1 MSGFAPFRLSGVAR
15 HVIVGASALVVATLL
30 SSCAEVVAVSEATT
44 APVESAV
51 RATSTSRALSGSYAI
66 DSITLETRY
75 WDATSPLPTAATAP
89 TVFNGLDA
97 TRPGYTNE
105 PYLMPDLAPT
115 VFLVTENWSWSDT
128 LWTGIRNPAGAST
141 NVATRYRVVVN
152 ALTPSEM
159 LVQFAVDF
167 KGGAMYVDG
176 TPVAQ
181 GWNDLWWNGSF
192 QYDTNT
198 YAGCKSFNKPPCV
211 PEYILLESTLAATV
225 AMTPG
230 RHVIEVIG
238 FENSNDGGAAARID
252 VGNGFQPL
260 VSSVQ
265 PNQVLTVTQ
274 PGSGAGRVV
283 SSPGGVDCP
292 SACSAPFPLAST
304 VTLTA
309 TAAANSIFVGWT
321 GACSGNGPCT
331 VSMYGARQVGAN
343 FAALPSVQAMSIET
357 RFWSGGAFPQTGVGA
372 NGYFNTLP
380 TDRAGYTNAPVPV
393 TTFVRNASLFA
404 ASEPAANG
412 NIASRYVTVMHAP
425 GATTVQFRFGGDMS
439 GGGAMLL
446 NGAEIGANWG
456 GGAGGPFIFAT
467 VALAAGTHTI
477 TVVGFENC
485 CDGGPPLLE
494 YNVGSGWV
502 AAQAPPPPPTA
513 LTIAVPTPGGRI
525 ISSPAGIDCGP
536 TCQALFATGSQV
548 VLTATPDPYFAFSG
562 WGGECSGTGT
572 CAVRMLQ
579 PSRSVVANFT
589 RVAWPVSIASAGTG
603 GGTVTSS
610 PAGTPCGANCLAFA
624 PGTSVTFSAVA
635 DGTSDFAGWSVPSCT
650 GLTCTVTV
658 NSALTVSA
666 QFNKKLVALTVAANG
681 AGAGTITSTPAG
693 INCGTACSATFAM
706 GSTVT
711 LTATPSTGS
720 DFTGWSGAGCSG
732 TGDCTVSMSQAQ
744 SVTATFKPATDRDP
758 PVISCKATPS
768 VLWPVNHKM
777 VQIKVN
783 VSLTDASPA
792 SFTLVSVLSNE
803 PTNMRGDG
811 NTSADIADWTMGA
824 NDVEGQL
831 RAERN
836 GTLRDRIYTLT
847 YRGTDSRGNAAL
859 TTCTVTVPHDQR

>member
-1 MSGFAPFRLSGVAR
+1 LSGIAPFRWSGVAR
-15 HVIVGASALVVATLL
+15 HAAARASALVVAALL
-30 SSCAEVVAVSEATT
+30 SACAEVVAVSEATT

-51 RATSTSRALSGSYAI
+51 RATSAARALSGTYAI

-75 WDATSPLPTAATAP
+75 WDATGPLPNAGTAP

-105 PYLMPDLAPT
+105 PYLMPDLAPS
-115 VFLVTENWSWSDT
+115 VFLVTENWSWNDT

-141 NVATRYRVVVN
+141 NIATRYRVVVN
-152 ALTPSEM
+152 ALTQSEM

-176 TPVAQ
+176 APVAE

-192 QYDTNT
+192 QYDTNS
-198 YAGCKSFNKPPCV
+198 YVGCKSYQKPPCV
-211 PEYILLESTLAATV
+211 PEYILLESTLSATV
-225 AMTPG
+225 SMTPG

-238 FENSNDGGAAARID
+238 FENANDGGAAARID
-252 VGNGFQPL
+252 VGSGFQPL

-265 PNQVLTVTQ
+265 PNQALTVTQ
-274 PGSGAGRVV
+274 PGSGTGRVV
-283 SSPGGVDCP
+283 SSPGGLDCP
-292 SACSAPFPLAST
+292 SACTASFRLASQ

-309 TAAANSIFVGWT
+309 TAGANSIFAGWT

-331 VSMYGARQVGAN
+331 VSMYGSRQVGAT

-357 RFWSGGAFPQTGVGA
+357 RYWNGGSFTQTGTGA
-372 NGYFNTLP
+372 IAYFNTLP
-380 TDRAGYTNAPVPV
+380 DDRAGYTNAPVPV

-404 ASEPAANG
+404 PSEPGANL

-446 NGAEIGANWG
+446 DGTEIGANWS

-467 VALAAGTHTI
+467 VALGAGTHTI

-494 YNVGSGWV
+494 YNVGSGWI
-502 AAQAPPPPPTA
+502 ASQAPPPPPTT

-525 ISSPAGIDCGP
+525 TSAPAGIDCGP

-548 VLTATPDPYFAFSG
+548 VLTATPNPYFAFSG

-589 RVAWPVSIASAGTG
+589 RVAWPVSVVSSGSG
-603 GGTVTSS
+603 GGTVTST
-610 PAGTPCGANCLAFA
+610 PAGTPCGTDCLAFA

-635 DGTSDFAGWSVPSCT
+635 DGTSEFAGWSVPGCPGS
-650 GLTCTVTV
+650 TCTVTV

-666 QFNKKLVALTVAANG
+666 LFNKKLVALTVAASG
-681 AGAGTITSTPAG
+681 AGTGTITSSPAG
-693 INCGTACSATFAM
+693 INCGTACTATFGM
-706 GSTVT
+706 RTTVT
-711 LTATPSTGS
+711 LTATPSAGS
-720 DFTGWSGAGCSG
+720 DFTGWTGAGCSG
-732 TGDCTVSMSQAQ
+732 TGNCTVTMSQAQ
-744 SVTATFKPATDRDP
+744 SVTATFTPAADRDP

-777 VQIKVN
+777 VPIKVN

-811 NTSADIADWTMGA
+811 STSADISDWNVGSADVDGL
-824 NDVEGQL
+824 L

-847 YRGTDSRGNAAL
+847 YRGTDSRGNTAL
-859 TTCTVTVPHDQR
+859 ASCSVTVPHDQR